1 MKILRNCVKAKRK
14 KPFSANGASIKK
26 LESEGWTVGIVEY
39 QIPHTFIKRDFFG
52 FADLIAVSPA
62 RGTMAIQVTGGGN
75 GSTREAKIRKE
86 PRAAIWIAT
95 GNRIQ
100 VHDWVKRAGQKERE
114 CRITEIEKL

>member
-1 MKILRNCVKAKRK
+1 MKTKRK
-14 KPFSANGASIKK
+14 KPFSANNASVKK

-39 QIPHTFIKRDFFG
+39 RIPHTFITKDFFG
-52 FADLIAVSPA
+52 FADLIACSPS

-75 GSTREAKIRKE
+75 GSARVLKIRNE
-86 PRAAIWIAT
+86 PRHAIWLAC

-114 CRITEIEKL
+114 CKITEIGKL